1 ETIPT
6 DLIIDI
12 LSKLPMKSLAR
23 CRCVSKLW
31 ASIVDLP
38 CTTELFTTRASAH
51 PQLLFV
57 YRQKYKLVF
66 LSLPQPQNLDKN
78 SPPVAVKHLSCI
90 PFRGSSCYVSG
101 HVQGLVSL
109 RVIHKRMSL
118 QIICNPST
126 GQALTLPK
134 IKSRSFI
141 FRVRS
146 ILGYDP
152 IDNQFKVLSL
162 SGYSKITP
170 LDQQHQVLTLGTQ
183 ELKWRTIK
191 CSTPQHS
198 FKHGICINGVL
209 YCPVRAPGRNH
220 MIGCFHVRSEKF
232 TFIKVKT
239 TFIKAVFHG
248 TLINYNGKLG
258 SLVSGGSR
266 FADGASRSFQLLV
279 IGDFEKQEWS
289 THNYVLPRLWKNLVG
304 RAVLR
309 LVGFVGTNEIVFSHP
324 SQVIYYNIEK
334 RTILKVAIQG
344 TEAPQY
350 NFVITFLNHME
361 DLKFTHAFK

>member
-1 ETIPT
+1 MEEKTIPT

-78 SPPVAVKHLSCI
+78 SPPQNLDKNSPPVAVKHLSSI

-134 IKSRSFI
+134 IKSSSFI

-162 SGYSKITP
+162 SGY
-170 LDQQHQVLTLGTQ
+170 
-183 ELKWRTIK
+183 
-191 CSTPQHS
+191 
-198 FKHGICINGVL
+198 
-209 YCPVRAPGRNH
+209 
-220 MIGCFHVRSEKF
+220 
-232 TFIKVKT
+232 
-239 TFIKAVFHG
+239 
-248 TLINYNGKLG
+248 
-258 SLVSGGSR
+258 
-266 FADGASRSFQLLV
+266 
-279 IGDFEKQEWS
+279 
-289 THNYVLPRLWKNLVG
+289 
-304 RAVLR
+304 
-309 LVGFVGTNEIVFSHP
+309 
-324 SQVIYYNIEK
+324 
-334 RTILKVAIQG
+334 
-344 TEAPQY
+344 
-350 NFVITFLNHME
+350 
-361 DLKFTHAFK
+361 